1 MRLLILLAFV
11 FCIYSVG
18 CSSQPPN
25 IVEEDIVPVLNDANY
40 YDFGQVKEGSVLK
53 HGFILTNESSKDLQI
68 EGVNTSCGC
77 TVSRIEK
84 KLIAPGAST
93 SLEVEFNTTG
103 YHGLTKQFIYVNTK
117 DADNPVIRFII
128 SAEVSK

>member
-1 MRLLILLAFV
+1 MRLLVLLVFV

-25 IVEEDIVPVLNDANY
+25 ILEKDTASVNDSNY
-40 YDFGQVKEGSVLK
+40 YDFGQVKAGVVLK
-53 HGFILTNESSKDLQI
+53 HSFVLTNQSPEKLEI

-77 TVSRIEK
+77 TVSRIGK
-84 KLIAPGAST
+84 KLLASGEST

-103 YHGLTKQFIYVNTK
+103 YHGVTKQFIYVNTK

-128 SAEVSK
+128 SAEVLK